1 MKPLAPK
8 IASASTATHSPAS
21 AGVCILAFSH
31 WSMKIVTNSAVMQK
45 SMPVRSN
52 GMICPSMP
60 PRADAAVQ

>member
-1 MKPLAPK
+1 MNPFAPK

-21 AGVCILAFSH
+21 AGVCVFAVSH

-45 SMPVRSN
+45 SIPVRSK

-60 PRADAAVQ
+60 PRAEAAVQ